1 MGESMWPR
9 VPILPP
15 HFANVL
21 ISLGGGRAMKAAGV
35 DNGSAQQWQEGK
47 KGSMQFLDLLTNFG
61 A

>member
-35 DNGSAQQWQEGK
+35 DNGSAQQWQEGRRARCL
-47 KGSMQFLDLLTNFG
+47 S
-61 A
+61 